1 MENNKKKGFTL
12 TEILV
17 VIVIIGIVLTIA
29 IPRVVI
35 IRKRI
40 NNRLY
45 EEKKHLI
52 LVAAELYGKDKG
64 LVTDSIITIDR
75 LLETKYINPD
85 LKTGE
90 KGCSNEHGCIVDP
103 TTNEIINN
111 TELLLKKNNTD
122 VVAVWNGQIASTS
135 SRDIIDTVKE
145 ALSCPATVTAS
156 SPCLYPADATNNYIY
171 ISGVM
176 WRIVGIYNIDST
188 EVVKLITD
196 DTITWEAE

>member
-1 MENNKKKGFTL
+1 MKESKKKGFTL
-12 TEILV
+12 TEMLV

-29 IPRVVI
+29 IPSVII

-40 NNRLY
+40 NARMY

-64 LVTDSIITIDR
+64 LITDSVITIDR
-75 LLETKYINPD
+75 LLETNYINPD
-85 LKTGE
+85 LKNGE
-90 KGCSNEHGCIVDP
+90 KGCTNAKGCVIDP

-111 TELLLKKNNTD
+111 TELLLKKNNND
-122 VVAVWNGQIASTS
+122 VVAVWNGQMSSTT
-135 SRDIIDTVKE
+135 SRDLIVAVKE
-145 ALSCPATVTAS
+145 ALNCPATIPAN

-171 ISGVM
+171 LGGVM
-176 WRIVGIYNIDST
+176 WRIVGIYNIDGT
-188 EVVKLITD
+188 EVAKLITD